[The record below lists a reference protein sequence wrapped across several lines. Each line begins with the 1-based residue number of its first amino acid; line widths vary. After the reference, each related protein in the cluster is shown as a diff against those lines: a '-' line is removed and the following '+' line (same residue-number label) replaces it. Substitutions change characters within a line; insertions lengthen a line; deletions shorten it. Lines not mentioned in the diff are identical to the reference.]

1 MIMITGGLMLT
12 AIRLSLGEYRNLEV
26 SDISWQSSI
35 ALVYL
40 ILIVTV
46 VGFTDFYGL
55 LRKTTLS
62 LANTFAYVSPV
73 IAVIL
78 GWLLLHESITS
89 TTVIAMIVILMG
101 VALIVTTPHKR
112 NKDVKSTFS
121 SNWHYKPLVI

>member
-1 MIMITGGLMLT
+1 MLT

-26 SDISWQSSI
+26 SDISWQFSI

-46 VGFTDFYGL
+46 VGFTDFYWL
-55 LRKTTLS
+55 LRKTTPS

-112 NKDVKSTFS
+112 NKDVKSTFL